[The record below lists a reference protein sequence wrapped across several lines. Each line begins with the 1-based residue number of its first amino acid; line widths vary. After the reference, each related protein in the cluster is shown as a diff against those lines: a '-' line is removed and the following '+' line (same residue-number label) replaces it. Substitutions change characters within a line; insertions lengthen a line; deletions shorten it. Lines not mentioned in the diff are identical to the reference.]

1 MMMMKIL
8 KKVLFLKEALKMKVL
23 KIIKLK
29 KVIQKMKIWN
39 FQISNPE
46 ERKDEEEK
54 DTKGSHK
61 IKSKHGK
68 HQDFIFFNFNVF
80 FGCLIRIYFL

>member
-1 MMMMKIL
+1 
-8 KKVLFLKEALKMKVL
+8 
-23 KIIKLK
+23 
-29 KVIQKMKIWN
+29 MKIWN

-68 HQDFIFFNFNVF
+68 H
-80 FGCLIRIYFL
+80 